1 MNLDLSILCTYAISL
16 SFLSNLHAHKHKH
29 TFHAGILEFLLPLL
43 LYCTPGNLMASFC
56 TYVPLFPLLLN
67 MFEKRTHTRSLPRTP
82 PLAHGASALGENVGR
97 KCLCLLDLNWPVL
110 NSGLQRMTCGNKQEE
125 VRLQQYVVPIIY

>member
-1 MNLDLSILCTYAISL
+1 MHLDLSILCTYAISL
-16 SFLSNLHAHKHKH
+16 SFLSDLHEHKHEH
-29 TFHAGILEFLLPLL
+29 TFHVGISEFLLPPL

-56 TYVPLFPLLLN
+56 SYVPLFPLLLN
-67 MFEKRTHTRSLPRTP
+67 MFEKRMHTRSLLRTP
-82 PLAHGASALGENVGR
+82 PLAHGASATDETVGR
-97 KCLCLLDLNWPVL
+97 KCLCHLDLNWSVL